1 MTTCGSGRLL
11 LAYHVR
17 NLGNYL
23 VAEDI
28 SRTCCLMTVCNMLMH
43 GCVGEVIQHDSLLP
57 EDFKDGWFVNPV
69 LTTTGIPTIRKMS
82 EDELPGK
89 PEHPPFR
96 PETAYGTIPQAED
109 RPRHPVPH
117 V

>member
-1 MTTCGSGRLL
+1 MNDPTCGSGRLL

-28 SRTCCLMTVCNMLMH
+28 SRTCCLMTVCNMLIH

-57 EDFKDGWFVNPV
+57 EDFKENERGR
-69 LTTTGIPTIRKMS
+69 IP
-82 EDELPGK
+82 DK

-96 PETAYGTIPQAED
+96 PETAYGTIPKAEGCLGIPS
-109 RPRHPVPH
+109 RMFNF
-117 V
+117 